1 MAKNEIVE
9 KKEPTFSM
17 VLTDGLQENREALPA
32 EFNIP
37 RFVQN
42 SLALLNGNKTLSDY
56 AGNYGIAPIKQGL
69 MRGAF
74 LGLDALNSEFHLIP
88 YGKDLQFIIDYRGA
102 TKLMKQYSIK
112 PVADIF
118 ADVVRQGDNYQ
129 RWSENGEWHY
139 KFEPIPFNGGAV
151 IGAFAVCKFTDGTIM
166 IEELDK
172 AELEKVRSK
181 SKMSNGM
188 AWKDFTNEMYKKT
201 AIHRLKKRIPLSF
214 DNPKQKEI
222 FDEDGAIDLSKQH
235 EELQD
240 VDFDDNVV
248 ETESV
253 EPVTEEPI
261 DFSDINAEMPDFLK
275 GGE

>member
-1 MAKNEIVE
+1 MAKNEIAE

-17 VLTDGLQENREALPA
+17 VLTDGLQENKEALPVD
-32 EFNIP
+32 FNIA

-42 SLALLNGNKTLSDY
+42 SLALVNGNETLQKY
-56 AGNYGIAPIKQGL
+56 AGQYGVAPIKQGL

-118 ADVVRQGDNYQ
+118 ADVVKQGDNYQ

-139 KFEPIPFNGGAV
+139 KFEPIPFNNGTV
-151 IGAFAVCKFTDGTIM
+151 IGAFAVCRFTDGTMI

-172 AELEKVRSK
+172 AELEKIRSK

-188 AWKDFTNEMYKKT
+188 AWRDFTSEMYKKT
-201 AIHRLKKRIPLSF
+201 AIHRLKKRIPLTF
-214 DNPKQKEI
+214 DNPQQKEI
-222 FDEDGAIDLSKQH
+222 FDEDGAIEIGKQ
-235 EELQD
+235 EVEVPD
-240 VDFDDNVV
+240 VFAEAEVIKTKGNDDV
-248 ETESV
+248 
-253 EPVTEEPI
+253 I
-261 DFSDINAEMPDFLK
+261 DYSNIDAEMPDFLK
-275 GGE
+275 GGD

>member
-1 MAKNEIVE
+1 MAQNEIAPKNE
-9 KKEPTFSM
+9 FSV
-17 VLTDGLQENREALPA
+17 VLSNGLQENKEALPSD
-32 EFNIP
+32 FNIP

-56 AGNYGIAPIKQGL
+56 ARSYGTAPIKQGL

-88 YGKDLQFIIDYRGA
+88 YGKELQFIIDYRGA

-118 ADVVRQGDNYQ
+118 AEVVRQGDDYK
-129 RWSENGEWHY
+129 RWSEHGEWDY
-139 KFEPIPFNGGAV
+139 KFEPMPFNGGAV
-151 IGAFAVCKFTDGTIM
+151 IGAFAVCKFADGTLM

-172 AELEKVRSK
+172 AELEKIRSK

-214 DNPKQKEI
+214 DNPKQKEL
-222 FDEDGAIDLSKQH
+222 FDEDGAI
-235 EELQD
+235 ELGKPQVEAPD
-240 VDFDDNVV
+240 VFAESTVIEKEDTQNDVVDFNDIE
-248 ETESV
+248 ET
-253 EPVTEEPI
+253 
-261 DFSDINAEMPDFLK
+261 MPDFLK
-275 GGE
+275 GGD

>member
-1 MAKNEIVE
+1 MAKNEIAE

-17 VLTDGLQENREALPA
+17 VLTDGLQENKEALPVD
-32 EFNIP
+32 FNIA

-42 SLALLNGNKTLSDY
+42 SLALVNGNETLQKY
-56 AGNYGIAPIKQGL
+56 AGQYGVAPIKQGL

-118 ADVVRQGDNYQ
+118 ADVVKQGDNYQ

-139 KFEPIPFNGGAV
+139 KFEPIPFNNGTV
-151 IGAFAVCKFTDGTIM
+151 IGAFAVCRFKDGTMI

-172 AELEKVRSK
+172 TELEKIRSK

-201 AIHRLKKRIPLSF
+201 AIHRLKKRIPLTF
-214 DNPKQKEI
+214 DNPQQKEI
-222 FDEDGAIDLSKQH
+222 FDDDGAIDTSKPEVEVH
-235 EELQD
+235 D
-240 VDFDDNVV
+240 VFAEATVV
-248 ETESV
+248 ESDHEDV
-253 EPVTEEPI
+253 I
-261 DFSDINAEMPDFLK
+261 DYSNLDAEMPDFLK
-275 GGE
+275 GGD

>member
-1 MAKNEIVE
+1 MAKNEIAE

-17 VLTDGLQENREALPA
+17 VLTEGLQENREALPTD
-32 EFNIP
+32 FNIA

-42 SLALLNGNKTLSDY
+42 SLALLNGNKTLLSY
-56 AGNYGIAPIKQGL
+56 SKENGVAPIKQGL

-118 ADVVRQGDNYQ
+118 AEVVRQGDDYK
-129 RWSENGEWHY
+129 RWSENGQWFY
-139 KFEPIPFNGGAV
+139 KFDPLPFNGGAV
-151 IGAFAVCKFTDGTIM
+151 IGAFAVCKFTDGTMM

-172 AELEKVRSK
+172 AELEKIRSK

-188 AWKDFTNEMYKKT
+188 AWKDFTTEMYKKT
-201 AIHRLKKRIPLSF
+201 AIHRLKKRIPLTF
-214 DNPKQKEI
+214 DNPQQKEI
-222 FDEDGAIDLSKQH
+222 FDADGAIDLSKQH
-235 EELQD
+235 DEVQD
-240 VDFDDNVV
+240 ITFDDDVV

-253 EPVTEEPI
+253 EPVDEVI
-261 DFSDINAEMPDFLK
+261 DYTNIEATMPDFLK